1 MIRFDDGVA
10 YERAMGLWSRPVGE
24 VFLDWLAPPPGLRW
38 LDVGCGNGA
47 FTELLMQRC
56 APAEAQGVDPSEG
69 QLSFA
74 RTRPGARGA
83 HFRQGDA
90 MALPFDADSF
100 DAAAMALVIF
110 FVPEP
115 ARGIA
120 EMARVVRPGGLV
132 ATYAWDFSS
141 GGFPWAVVQEEVRA
155 IGLTH
160 PLPPSVGVEQLDS
173 LRDLWSGAG
182 LGEIEI
188 RQITVQRRFADTADF
203 WETVAGTATLRE
215 VLANL
220 PPGDLVRLKERVAA
234 RLRIDGSGAVTHTA
248 TANAIKGRVPAR

>member
-1 MIRFDDGVA
+1 MIRFDDGA
-10 YERAMGLWSRPVGE
+10 GYERAMGLWSRPVGE

-56 APAEAQGVDPSEG
+56 APAEAQGVDPSEA
-69 QLSFA
+69 QLAFA

-90 MALPFDADSF
+90 MALPFDDDAF
-100 DAAAMALVIF
+100 DAVAMALAIF

-115 ARGIA
+115 ARGVA

-132 ATYAWDFSS
+132 ATYAWDFTG
-141 GGFPWAVVQEEVRA
+141 GGFPWALVQEEVRA
-155 IGLTH
+155 AGLTH

-182 LGEIEI
+182 LRDIET
-188 RQITVQRRFADTADF
+188 RQITVQRHFSDLAEF
-203 WETVAGTATLRE
+203 WDALSGTASLRDT
-215 VLANL
+215 LANM
-220 PPGDLVRLKERVAA
+220 PPGDLARLKERVEA
-234 RLRIDGSGAVTHTA
+234 RLRIDGSGAVTHNA
-248 TANAIKGRVPAR
+248 TANAIKGRVPA